1 MKMRIME
8 IYENVLHFSS
18 KNWSLLELPCIFEG
32 VTANKK
38 KHLDNLD
45 KTFVDFFTFWKS
57 FFLHKWNENWLFSP
71 ESEDTSCLTRCQTN

>member
-8 IYENVLHFSS
+8 AYENVLHFSS

-32 VTANKK
+32 VKANKK

-45 KTFVDFFTFWKS
+45 
-57 FFLHKWNENWLFSP
+57 
-71 ESEDTSCLTRCQTN
+71 